1 MKRCLYVLLILLL
14 ASSLNAQTSKRLK
27 ELEQKRKA
35 ALERIETASRELNQT
50 KTTAKNTLMKLNVL
64 NEQIKAREAFIRELN
79 KELRALDME
88 VAETKAAYEE
98 QSRLLSIK
106 KDGYARSLRLM
117 SRRNKSEDRWLFLLS
132 SSDLAQMT
140 RRMRYLSE
148 YADYQ
153 KVQAVEINR
162 KQAELNEKR
171 LALER
176 AYREKDAVKRK
187 ELQETN
193 LLAREKKQ
201 KDALVASL
209 KKQEKALA
217 AEVQRQK
224 KLADQLNR
232 QIETIIAEEA
242 RKAAEAAARD
252 KNRTPATTQGGYA
265 MTEAEKKLSGDF
277 GKLQGQLP
285 YPISKPGIIVVH
297 YGEQKFQ
304 ELKHVQSNS
313 KGIDIKTSPGAEALA
328 IYNGVVTRVFALP
341 GFNNSVIVRHG
352 NYLSVYANLETIHVK
367 AGDKV
372 KTGQSLGK
380 IFVDEAQDN
389 QTILHFQ
396 LFRDTQRLNPEQW
409 IHK

>member
-1 MKRCLYVLLILLL
+1 MKRMLVVLLTCLLVTGL
-14 ASSLNAQTSKRLK
+14 GAQTSKRLTDLEKQRK
-27 ELEQKRKA
+27 E
-35 ALERIETASRELNQT
+35 ALERIEAASRELSKT
-50 KTTAKNTLMKLNVL
+50 KTTAKNTLIKLNVL
-64 NEQIKAREAFIRELN
+64 NDQIKARESFLTVLN
-79 KELRALDME
+79 KELRTLDGE

-98 QSRLLSIK
+98 LSRHLSIK

-117 SRRNKSEDRWLFLLS
+117 SKRNKSEDRWLFLLS

-153 KVQAVEINR
+153 KVQAIEITR

-171 LALER
+171 LVLEK
-176 AYREKDAVKRK
+176 AYREKAAVKRK
-187 ELQETN
+187 EVQETA

-201 KDALVASL
+201 KDDLVSTL
-209 KKQEKALA
+209 KKQEKSLT
-217 AEVQRQK
+217 AEMQRQK

-232 QIETIIAEEA
+232 QIDNIIAEEA
-242 RKAAEAAARD
+242 RKAAEAAAKD
-252 KNRTPATTQGGYA
+252 KNRTAAVKGGYA

-277 GKLQGQLP
+277 GKLQGKLP
-285 YPISKPGIIVVH
+285 YPLSLPGVIVVH
-297 YGEQKFQ
+297 FGEQKFQ
-304 ELKHVQSNS
+304 ELKHVQNSS
-313 KGIDIKTSPGAEALA
+313 KGIDIKTSAGAEALA
-328 IYNGVVTRVFALP
+328 IYNGVVTRIFALP

-352 NYLSVYANLETIHVK
+352 NYLSVYANLVSIHVK

-380 IFVDEAQDN
+380 IFVDETQNN

-396 LFRDTQRLNPEQW
+396 LFRDTQRLNPELW